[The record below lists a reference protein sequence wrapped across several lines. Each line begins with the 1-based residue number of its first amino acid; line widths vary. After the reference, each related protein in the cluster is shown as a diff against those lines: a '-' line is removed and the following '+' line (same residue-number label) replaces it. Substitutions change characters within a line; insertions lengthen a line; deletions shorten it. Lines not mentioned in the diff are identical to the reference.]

1 MFQSSTSDETP
12 VSVRSGVGELTRA
25 AELSARAQEFGELT
39 RAAEGLTSSA
49 SSPESSKPFTLP
61 TYRQETIRHILLG
74 DHAALVE
81 AINHLAALGYCEHLA
96 WSEPIPTGRHGEFIS
111 VMTRRRGVTTG

>member
-1 MFQSSTSDETP
+1 MFQSSNSEETP
-12 VSVRSGVGELTRA
+12 VSARSAELT
-25 AELSARAQEFGELT
+25 
-39 RAAEGLTSSA
+39 
-49 SSPESSKPFTLP
+49 SKPFTLP

-81 AINHLAALGYCEHLA
+81 AISHLAALGYCEHLA

-111 VMTRRRGVTTG
+111 VMTRRRGVTAG

>member
-1 MFQSSTSDETP
+1 MTGIILDPVACFTEQGIWIVPRFPYRKRSDPTMFQSSNSEETP
-12 VSVRSGVGELTRA
+12 VSV
-25 AELSARAQEFGELT
+25 
-39 RAAEGLTSSA
+39 
-49 SSPESSKPFTLP
+49 PFTLP

-81 AINHLAALGYCEHLA
+81 AISHLAALGYCEHLA